1 MYITDSQ
8 KQEITRLLDENK
20 PLPPKYRFLLF
31 DNKNSAELVW
41 DGKTNEVC
49 DIVLPFQTIEQVDEP
64 REESRIQQSPF
75 LFDTSGRQLSGWTNK
90 LIWGDNNLVLSSLRN
105 GELRR
110 KIEDNGG
117 LKLIYIDPPFDVG
130 EDFKIKIKIG
140 DGTLIKEPGILE
152 QIAYLDTWGKGENSY
167 IAMIYERLQLMRD
180 LLADDGSIYVHC
192 DWRVNSYI
200 RILLDEVFGTKNF
213 RNEIIWLYAGKGLA
227 NAKKNFVPFN
237 ATILFYSKSDKII
250 LNNKNE
256 GKISQSVL
264 NRFGKYLNENNQ
276 ILFSTL
282 RDNNEKS
289 EETRATKRFYKA
301 NNREP
306 KGTDIA
312 VDYSAGTL
320 IKNVWGDIPIIREN
334 EQSLEYVGYPTPK
347 PEALLRRIIEASSNK
362 GDIVA
367 DFFCGGGT
375 TAAVAEKLGRKWIAA
390 DIGKFAIH
398 TTRKRLISV
407 QREMKKELKDYR
419 AFALLNLGKYD
430 RQYFILTN
438 PNLSPEEKEAQAQ
451 EKWNA
456 YIKLILCAYKAEQLS
471 NDSFF
476 HGKQSGKMIFV
487 GPINFPVSKSEAKNI
502 IEACRNRNITAVD
515 VLAFEYE
522 MGLFPNI
529 TDEAKNNGIALS
541 LKTIPP
547 EVFDKRAI
555 EKGQVA
561 FYDVAH
567 IEINPHIKKSGGGRV
582 VSVELKNF
590 STHYSQGA
598 DKTKAGSVVV
608 RNGQVYKNIKDGEPE
623 LLTKKWSDW
632 VDYWAVDFDYESR
645 PAILRTQDELGKWQ
659 EWRTGE
665 FIFENEWQS
674 FRTRKNRELELK
686 SVEKEIT
693 AAKVKIAV
701 KVVDIFGNDT
711 MKVLE
716 V

>member
-1 MYITDSQ
+1 MYITASQ
-8 KQEITRLLDENK
+8 KREISRLLDENK
-20 PLPPKYRFLLF
+20 PLPAKYRFLLF
-31 DNKNSAELVW
+31 DNKDAAELVW

-90 LIWGDNNLVLSSLRN
+90 LIWGDNNLVLSSLHR

-110 KIEDNGG
+110 EIEDNGG

-130 EDFKIKIKIG
+130 ADFKMDIEIG
-140 DGTLIKEPGILE
+140 GETLTKEPSVLE
-152 QIAYLDTWGKGENSY
+152 QIAYRDTWGKRENSY
-167 IAMIYERLQLMRD
+167 IAMIYERLQLMYD

-200 RILLDEVFGTKNF
+200 RILLDDVFGVENF
-213 RNEIIWLYAGKGLA
+213 RNEIIWLYGGKGLA
-227 NAKKNFVPFN
+227 NAKKNFLPFN
-237 ATILFYSKSDKII
+237 ATILFYSKSDKMI
-250 LNNKNE
+250 LNNKHDGE
-256 GKISQSVL
+256 ISQSVL
-264 NRFGKYLNENNQ
+264 SRFGKYLNEDNK

-282 RDNNEKS
+282 WKSNENS
-289 EETRATKRFYKA
+289 EIKKATNRFITQ
-301 NNREP
+301 NGREP
-306 KGTDIA
+306 EGADVA
-312 VDYSAGTL
+312 VDYSVGTL
-320 IKNVWGDIPIIREN
+320 IKNVWDDIPIIREN
-334 EQSLEYVGYPTPK
+334 KTYLEYVGYPTQK
-347 PEALLRRIIEASSNK
+347 PEALLERIIKASSNE
-362 GDIVA
+362 GDMVA
-367 DFFCGGGT
+367 DFFCGSGT
-375 TAAVAEKLGRKWIAA
+375 TAVVAEKLGRKWIAA

-407 QREMKKELKDYR
+407 QREMKAEAKDYR
-419 AFALLNLGKYD
+419 AFALLNLGKYE
-430 RQYFILTN
+430 RQYFVPTN
-438 PNLSPEEKEAQAQ
+438 IKLSPEEKEAQAQ
-451 EKWNA
+451 QKWEK
-456 YIKLILCAYKAEQLS
+456 YIKLILHAYKAEQLP

-476 HGKQSGKMIFV
+476 HGKQSGKMVFV
-487 GPINFPVSKSEAKNI
+487 GPINLPVSKLEAKNI
-502 IEACRNRNITAVD
+502 IEECRNRNIIAAD

-522 MGLFPNI
+522 MGLSPNI
-529 TDEAKNNGIALS
+529 TDEAKKYGIALS
-541 LKTIPP
+541 FKTIPP
-547 EVFDKRAI
+547 EVFDKRAV

-567 IEINPHIKKSGGGRV
+567 IEIKPHIKKGGSGRV

-598 DKTKAGSVVV
+598 DNTKADSVVV

-632 VDYWAVDFDYESR
+632 VDYWAVDFYYESR
-645 PAILRTQDELGKWQ
+645 PAIVRTQDESGEWQ
-659 EWRTGE
+659 EFRTGE

-716 V
+716 I